1 MAFPALPCTQLWNS
15 FAAGLKVANTP
26 AHRRSGSRSPHVAS
40 STIFRA
46 ISSFSRPDPSTS
58 LRDLQTFSYA
68 MPMAQ
73 SFQAE
78 KPVRSRMELCAK
90 LELSAWRAP
99 FHQPPQTPARLAVLK
114 QQIEN
119 KSPGF
124 LDLCVESCRAKGK
137 ASLPS
142 TNQ

>member
-1 MAFPALPCTQLWNS
+1 MECPWP
-15 FAAGLKVANTP
+15 
-26 AHRRSGSRSPHVAS
+26 
-40 STIFRA
+40 
-46 ISSFSRPDPSTS
+46 
-58 LRDLQTFSYA
+58 
-68 MPMAQ
+68 Q

-78 KPVRSRMELCAK
+78 KPVRSSMELCAK

-124 LDLCVESCRAKGK
+124 LVFVFFDLCVESCRAKGK
-137 ASLPS
+137 ASLDRKS
-142 TNQ
+142 TRLNSSHLGISYAVFCLK